1 MTTINGPSDAPSLFF
16 SNEKDLQRHVYL
28 IEDHADLRVG
38 LTSLLEIAGYKVY
51 PFISA
56 VEFLHLS
63 PTLETPA
70 VLVTDMR
77 MPDMDGGE
85 LQAAVIERFRALP
98 IIFISGESTVEQSV
112 KAMKQGALDFL
123 TKPFTQSDLLQA
135 ISTGIDADIQ
145 LNQKLDELKEID
157 RVLSK
162 LCPRERHT
170 FDLLALGLGNAE
182 LVREMGISTATV
194 KQYKSQVFDKLGVT
208 SLSELISMAKALKV
222 Q

>member
-28 IEDHADLRVG
+28 IEDHADLRVA

-123 TKPFTQSDLLQA
+123 TA
-135 ISTGIDADIQ
+135 YSTPIRPVI
-145 LNQKLDELKEID
+145 
-157 RVLSK
+157 
-162 LCPRERHT
+162 P
-170 FDLLALGLGNAE
+170 
-182 LVREMGISTATV
+182 
-194 KQYKSQVFDKLGVT
+194 
-208 SLSELISMAKALKV
+208 
-222 Q
+222 